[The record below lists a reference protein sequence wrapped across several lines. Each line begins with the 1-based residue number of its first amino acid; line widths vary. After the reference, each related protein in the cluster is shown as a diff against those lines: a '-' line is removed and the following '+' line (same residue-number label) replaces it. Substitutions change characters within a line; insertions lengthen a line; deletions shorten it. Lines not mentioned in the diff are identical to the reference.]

1 MTTRIVWRERPWTGP
16 DGNVYIQQDALI
28 EEDLREYP
36 PVVKYTGLLPMTR
49 EVAEEF
55 TSCQKCLLPTY
66 ACQCNDLHSH
76 GPVPGCC
83 GKPGHDEC
91 CKTNPH

>member
-16 DGNVYIQQDALI
+16 DGNVYIQQDAQM
-28 EEDLREYP
+28 EEDIPENP

-55 TSCQKCLLPTY
+55 TSCPGCLLPTY
-66 ACQCNDLHSH
+66 ACQCNEPLKH
-76 GPVPGCC
+76 GVRHMHAHAG
-83 GKPGHDEC
+83 GG
-91 CKTNPH
+91 